1 MQIQKIKRWLIKKKA
16 IFLLHNRKFKMKNL
30 FIISIALLSLA
41 SCNAKKSAEN
51 ADNLPKDISLKP
63 ENNLSQQEDQ
73 MALSTLIKE
82 IDAIISTEP
91 CTNPAEWKFSAIGAK
106 PCGGPSSYIA
116 YPVKLEDEILPR
128 IEQFTAMQS
137 AFNKKYN
144 LMSDCSM
151 VMPPSEIRCENGKAV
166 LVRGNSEVSEVQ

>member
-1 MQIQKIKRWLIKKKA
+1 
-16 IFLLHNRKFKMKNL
+16 MKNL
-30 FIISIALLSLA
+30 LIISIALLSLA
-41 SCNAKKSAEN
+41 SCKAKKSVEN
-51 ADNLPKDISLKP
+51 ADTLPKDISLKP
-63 ENNLSQQEDQ
+63 ENNMSQQEDQ
-73 MALSTLIKE
+73 QALSALIKE
-82 IDAIISTEP
+82 IDAIIATEP
-91 CTNPAEWKFSAIGAK
+91 CTNPTEWKFSAIGAK

-144 LMSDCSM
+144 LMSDCAM